1 MSVQVENLEKSMAK
15 LTIEVEAEKFE
26 NAMEKAYQKQKNK
39 ISIQGFRKGKAP
51 RALIEKMYGAG
62 IFYEDAA
69 NALIPDAYDAA
80 AEESGLDIVSRPEID
95 VTQIEKGQSFIFTA
109 TVAVKPEITLGEYKG
124 IEVDKADT
132 SVSDEDVEAEI
143 KKTLEQNARTIDVE
157 DRPVADGD
165 TAVIDFTGYVDD
177 EEFEGG
183 SGKDFSLV
191 IGSHSF
197 IDTFEEQLIGKNIGD
212 EVDVNVTFPENYQ
225 ADHLAG
231 KPALFKVKI
240 NAIKGKEYPE
250 LNDDLVQDISEFEN
264 VADYKADVRKQLE
277 ESKEKHARRV
287 KEDAVV
293 DKVIENATVE
303 LPDPMVDTQARRM
316 VDELA
321 RNIQRQGLSMEMYLQ
336 YTGMNM
342 DKLLEQARPQAIK
355 NIKTRLA
362 MEAVA
367 KAENITISDEELDA
381 EFEKMANAYKMDV
394 EEIKKM
400 MDERAK
406 KELTLDLSV
415 QKAITLVAD
424 AAVEK

>member
-132 SVSDEDVEAEI
+132 SVSNEDVEAEI

-293 DKVIENATVE
+293 DQVIENATVE

>member
-212 EVDVNVTFPENYQ
+212 DVDVNVTFPENYQ

-293 DKVIENATVE
+293 DQVIENATVE

>member
-212 EVDVNVTFPENYQ
+212 DVDVNVTFPENYQ

>member
-293 DKVIENATVE
+293 DQVIENATVE

>member
-132 SVSDEDVEAEI
+132 AVSDEDVEAEI

-212 EVDVNVTFPENYQ
+212 DVDVNVTFPENYQ

-367 KAENITISDEELDA
+367 KAENITVSDEELDA

>member
-212 EVDVNVTFPENYQ
+212 DVDVNVTFPENYQ

-293 DKVIENATVE
+293 DQVIENATVE

-321 RNIQRQGLSMEMYLQ
+321 RNIQRQGLSMELYLQ